1 MERVAI
7 DEEQLMFEHIASKSS
22 GGRKLKGLVRMLT
35 NYGTLN
41 IELHVDKAP
50 KTVRIQ
56 EVCQLD

>member
-1 MERVAI
+1 
-7 DEEQLMFEHIASKSS
+7 MFEHIASKSS